1 MKALVNG
8 KLVLKDRIEENKTI
22 IFDERIKAVQE
33 DISGISG
40 LEIIDAKGAYVSPGF
55 IDIHIHGGFGS
66 DVMDGSPAS
75 LDKISRGL
83 VESGVTGYLPTTMS
97 MSWDKIDMAL
107 RNIRACKE
115 SRRTGAR
122 ILGAHLEGPFINPER
137 KGAHDEANI
146 TKPDF
151 EKIKGFLDIIKVITI
166 APELDENLDFIRKLS
181 SHKHISLSIGHSDAS
196 YEEAI
201 AAIKAGI
208 KSSTHLYN
216 AMSGLN
222 HRSPGAVG
230 AALNSDIYCE
240 LIADKIHV
248 HPAMFKIAAAVK
260 GSERI
265 ILITD
270 AIRASGAGEGVY
282 ELGGQEVTVKSG
294 SARLADG
301 TLAGSILRLNQAVRN
316 FREHT
321 ELSLQEI
328 VSMVSL
334 NPAKLLG
341 LDNEIGSIE
350 EGKKANFTIF
360 NEQIEVLATIIDG
373 ETCFSQI

>member
-8 KLVLKDRIEENKTI
+8 KLVLKDRIEENKSI

-33 DISGISG
+33 DISGSSG
-40 LEIIDAKGAYVSPGF
+40 LETIDAKGAYVSPGF

-66 DVMDGSPAS
+66 DVMDGSPAA

-107 RNIRACKE
+107 RNIRDCKE

-137 KGAHDEANI
+137 KGAHDERHI
-146 TKPDF
+146 IKPDY
-151 EKIKGFLDIIKVITI
+151 EKIKEFLDIIKVITI

-181 SHKHISLSIGHSDAS
+181 SHKQISLSMGHSDAS

-201 AAIKAGI
+201 AAIEAGI
-208 KSSTHLYN
+208 KSTTHLYN

-222 HRSPGAVG
+222 HRSPGAAG

-248 HPAMFKIAAAVK
+248 HPALFKIVAAVK

-270 AIRASGAGEGVY
+270 AIRAYGMGEGVY
-282 ELGGQEVTVKSG
+282 ELGGQRVTVQAG

-316 FREHT
+316 FMEHT
-321 ELSLQEI
+321 ELSLHEI
-328 VSMVSL
+328 VGMVSL
-334 NPAKLLG
+334 NPAVLLG

-350 EGKKANFTIF
+350 IGKKANFTIF
-360 NEQIEVLATIIDG
+360 NEHIEVLATIIDG